1 LKTTR
6 KTFWLIILTA
16 SLCLVFAAC
25 GGGGGGG
32 TPDGIGGIGGGGTSD
47 FTMDYTDKDPAIL
60 ASLDFFYDWYVENA
74 DRSLRGPYDS
84 GGTGIVDLGQDARTE
99 ATVTLDMVGGFFF
112 TYMSMP
118 VGDNP
123 YNTDD
128 RLGGSTV
135 QVNLTS
141 AVPGD
146 EAHIA
151 YFIDN
156 FFPITGASQTLAQS
170 VTLYNILGTDGLA
183 NVFVNYRTSS
193 AAEPLT
199 RYDFRVD
206 FPSAD
211 VGNVSMDLGTFRTRV
226 AKDWTSTSD
235 LTTDEPFV
243 MAQRK
248 GAMVSPVGN
257 STVDL
262 GGLSG
267 TFGFPDQFPADRWY
281 LASGGLADRP
291 EVVAEFSA
299 SDTTVSLVPLGRV
312 INDVTMAFDQ
322 VQETFTVDITGTDRI
337 DYALLI
343 LADTVTFTTWQ
354 LVFPWSAVQMS
365 GDTATLAL
373 PALPGHPA
381 LPAFDFMELTIYR
394 LDGTTTVD
402 SMLRHILDGKRNP
415 FPSFA
420 MKKDWQ

>member
-1 LKTTR
+1 M
-6 KTFWLIILTA
+6 
-16 SLCLVFAAC
+16 SLLLAAC

-32 TPDGIGGIGGGGTSD
+32 TTDGIGGIGGGTSN
-47 FTMDYTDKDPAIL
+47 FTVTYTDKDPAIL
-60 ASLDFFYDWYVENA
+60 ASLDFFNDWYAENA
-74 DRSLRGPYDS
+74 DGSLRGPYDS

-99 ATVTLDMVGGFFF
+99 ATVTLDMAGSFFF

-128 RLGGSTV
+128 RIGLRTV

-170 VTLYNILGTDGLA
+170 VTLYDILGTDGLA
-183 NVFVNYRTSS
+183 NVFVNYRSSS

-206 FPSAD
+206 FPSTD
-211 VGNVSMDLGTFRTRV
+211 VGNVNMDVGTFKTRV
-226 AKDWTSTSD
+226 SKDWTSTAD

-281 LASGGLADRP
+281 LASGGLSVMP
-291 EVVAEFSA
+291 EVVAQFSP
-299 SDTTVSLVPLGRV
+299 SDTTVSVIPLGRV
-312 INDVTMAFDQ
+312 IDDVTMAVDT
-322 VQETFTVDITGTDRI
+322 VQGTFTVDITGTDTI
-337 DYALLI
+337 DYGHLTLTAG
-343 LADTVTFTTWQ
+343 VS
-354 LVFPWSAVQMS
+354 LVWEIYFPWSAVQMS
-365 GDTATLAL
+365 GDTATFTL
-373 PALPGHPA
+373 PALPGHA
-381 LPAFDFMELTIYR
+381 TLPAFDFAKLDIYR
-394 LDGTTTVD
+394 LDGAATPG
-402 SMLRHILDGKRNP
+402 SMLQYILDFKRNP
-415 FPSFA
+415 YPSFA
-420 MKKDWQ
+420 RKDDWKTL